1 MTLDEARAQLSKLAR
16 RKELRISRWT
26 KERPCEWRPYEVE
39 SPETGLPFTEVRAWE
54 FIAELLESGHPL
66 REVQLEQPPGE
77 IGYEM
82 LVDLKAGQPKLYIKV
97 QFLGRFILGR
107 SFHYSDREVS

>member
-1 MTLDEARAQLSKLAR
+1 MTLDDARARLSRLAR

-26 KERPCEWRPYEVE
+26 KERPCEWRPLEVE

-54 FIAELLESGHPL
+54 FIAALLESGHTL

-82 LVDLKAGQPKLYIKV
+82 VVDLKAGQPKLYIKV
-97 QFLGRFILGR
+97 QFLGGVILGR